1 MKKITALLLMA
12 VMVMTACAT
21 ETGNDTPTLAE
32 NTSQVTEAA
41 TTQDT
46 SGEAVTTTEA
56 PVKPLDLKVIM
67 PYGTPT
73 LSMVKMVVENP
84 EIAEGVTVTYEPI
97 QATDVLTATLI
108 NGEADIAIVPTNL
121 AAVMHA
127 KGAGYKLAGSSV
139 WGVLYIA
146 ATEDINSLEDLKGK
160 EISLIGRNLT
170 PDAVFRYVLTENG
183 INPDEDMTL
192 NYFTGASELSANYIS
207 GESDYAMIPQPVLT
221 AAMMKREGTKVG
233 IDLQEEWSKLTGTQN
248 FPQASIIVRESLIKE
263 RPEVVAAFLDQYAES
278 VHWLNDNAKTAGEYY
293 VSLNIGLAAP
303 IIQKAIPFC
312 NLYYQSAAEG
322 KEALDGYLEVLNGF
336 NPALT
341 GGQPVDDSLYYLP

>member
-1 MKKITALLLMA
+1 MKKLIAVLLMA
-12 VMVMTACAT
+12 VMALTACAT
-21 ETGNDTPTLAE
+21 QTSNDATTPADK
-32 NTSQVTEAA
+32 TSQATEAA
-41 TTQDT
+41 TTQGT
-46 SGEAVTTTEA
+46 SGEAMTTEA
-56 PVKPLDLKVIM
+56 PVEALDLKVIM

-73 LSMVKMVVENP
+73 LSMIKMVVENP

-97 QATDVLTATLI
+97 QATDVLTASLI

-139 WGVLYIA
+139 WGVLYVA
-146 ATEDINSLEDLKGK
+146 STEDINSLEDLKGK

-207 GESDYAMIPQPVLT
+207 GESDHAMIPQPVLT
-221 AAMMKREGTKVG
+221 AAMIKREGTKVV

-248 FPQASIIVRESLIKE
+248 FPQASIIVRETLIEE

-278 VHWLNDNAKTAGEYY
+278 VHWLNDNAQTAGEYY

-312 NLYYQSAAEG
+312 NLYYQSAEEG